1 MGSVL
6 IFFRLLRRGLPE
18 KRKTHHKKRKDIQK
32 VQKVL
37 IIIGKVMCN
46 AWFLFTSSRPKRAQ
60 GDLKCAYVLPGV
72 HPRQKVFSTK
82 MTDTKSNVFI
92 SIDHFFEF

>member
-32 VQKVL
+32 VQKGL
-37 IIIGKVMCN
+37 MIIGKVMCN
-46 AWFLFTSSRPKRAQ
+46 AWFLFTSSKPKRAQ
-60 GDLKCAYVLPGV
+60 GVLECAYVIPGV
-72 HPRQKVFSTK
+72 R
-82 MTDTKSNVFI
+82 
-92 SIDHFFEF
+92 